1 MSAVIDGHVH
11 LWNRTRHPQ
20 EWIDPATMADI
31 DRDFGADELHRMLAV
46 TGAGVAILVQS
57 TNSITETADLLTLS
71 ADPTVAGVVGW
82 IDLVRDVP
90 AQLADLRA
98 GSGGEALRGI
108 RHLAHQEAD
117 ASWLLRDDVARGLSA
132 LAASGLPFDLIVR
145 DHQLPVAASVV
156 RAHPDLEFVLDHLGN
171 PSLGRDLTAWRRDL
185 AALAA
190 EPNVVAKISG
200 LVTAAPRDAW
210 NRGDLA
216 SLVDQALETFGPVRV
231 LYGSDYPLVE
241 LADGAAA
248 WALELREMLTL
259 LSPNEQA
266 AVFGG
271 TAAAVY
277 RVPVDA

>member
-1 MSAVIDGHVH
+1 VSAVIDGHVH